1 MDNDFYK
8 AFEDKHRGSREL
20 IKSRLNSY
28 LPFVNLIKEEYE
40 HSQAIDLGCG
50 RGEWLE
56 LLNEQGGFEA
66 RGVDLDKGMLDVCEK
81 HGLQYKQQDALTC
94 LNSLADESQALV
106 TGFHLAEHIPFTDLQ
121 ALVKQALRVLKP
133 AGLLILETPNPENIT
148 VGTSEFYMDPTHSN
162 PLPPHLLKFLPD
174 YYGFQQTKIIRLQ
187 EDKTLICHSKVTLLN
202 VLKGVS
208 PDYAVVAKKSAKK
221 QILGRFQS
229 VFQKDYGVT
238 LELLAGNYDRE
249 AKDNEGRLL
258 AAEERML
265 AAEAKTQEATQ
276 RIALLLSSSS
286 WRYTKPFRWL
296 MVQLKKLLGR

>member
-20 IKSRLNSY
+20 IKSRLNCY
-28 LPFVNLIKEEYE
+28 LPFINLIKEEYE

-66 RGVDLDKGMLDVCEK
+66 RGVDLDRGMLDVCEQ
-81 HGLQYKQQDALTC
+81 HGLQYTQQDALTC

-208 PDYAVVAKKSAKK
+208 PDYAIVAQKNAKK
-221 QILGRFQS
+221 QTLGRFKA
-229 VFQKDYGVT
+229 VFEKDYGIT
-238 LELLAGNYDRE
+238 LEFLAEKYDQE
-249 AKDNEGRLL
+249 AKAKEERLL
-258 AAEERML
+258 AAEEKIL
-265 AAEAKTQEATQ
+265 AAEAKTQATTE
-276 RIALLLSSSS
+276 RLILVFNSRS
-286 WRYTKPFRWL
+286 WRYTAFFRRSIRWL
-296 MVQLKKLLGR
+296 SKALSR

>member
-40 HSQAIDLGCG
+40 NSQAIDLGCG

-94 LNSLADESQALV
+94 LNSLADESQTLV
-106 TGFHLAEHIPFTDLQ
+106 TGFHLAEHIPFADLQ

-133 AGLLILETPNPENIT
+133 AGLLILETPNPENIA
-148 VGTSEFYMDPTHSN
+148 VGTSGFYMDPTHSK
-162 PLPPHLLKFLPD
+162 PLPPHLLKFLPGF
-174 YYGFQQTKIIRLQ
+174 YGFQQTKIIRLQ
-187 EDKTLICHSKVTLLN
+187 EDSTLIGRSNVTLLN

-208 PDYAVVAKKSAKK
+208 PDYAIVAQKNAKK
-221 QILGRFQS
+221 QVLDRF
-229 VFQKDYGVT
+229 KPC
-238 LELLAGNYDRE
+238 
-249 AKDNEGRLL
+249 
-258 AAEERML
+258 
-265 AAEAKTQEATQ
+265 
-276 RIALLLSSSS
+276 LLS
-286 WRYTKPFRWL
+286 TTDTPEE
-296 MVQLKKLLGR
+296 